1 MNPSDFFSTASKA
14 KELLTGLTPAIIMAF
29 IFFYVRARAGS
40 SDFLHDRLWRI
51 LGGKKSFHNQ
61 EFANELEKVSDHEKF
76 NYKTGIRFPS
86 HRKAEETLSWL
97 RQKDIGLEELI
108 KIRTYFNQKEISIR
122 QPSLKTYNFFWKLA
136 VTFFIIT
143 SLVFLASWPPAALL
157 TIKKT
162 GTMIW
167 ASEDSVSSLN
177 ILDWKITPELCHQ
190 KESPINEHDY
200 GVACQILEDQSRKE
214 FLNKS
219 IMTQR
224 LTGLLFWALGWLLIF
239 GITREYVIAKTANR
253 IYEKLKDQET

>member
-1 MNPSDFFSTASKA
+1 MTPSDFFSTASKA

-86 HRKAEETLSWL
+86 HKKAEETLSWL
-97 RQKDIGLEELI
+97 RKNSIGLEELI
-108 KIRTYFNQKEISIR
+108 KIRTYFDQKEISIR
-122 QPSLKTYNFFWKLA
+122 RPSLKSHNFFWKFA
-136 VTFFIIT
+136 MAIFIFT
-143 SLVFLASWPPAALL
+143 SAIFLASWTPAALL

-162 GTMIW
+162 ETMVW
-167 ASEDSVSSLN
+167 ASEDSIRSFN
-177 ILDWKITPELCHQ
+177 IFQWKITPELCHQ
-190 KESPINEHDY
+190 KEAPINEHDY
-200 GVACQILEDQSRKE
+200 DIACQILEDANRQE

-219 IMTQR
+219 IATQR
-224 LTGLLFWALGWLLIF
+224 LTGFLFWALGWLIIF
-239 GITREYVIAKTANR
+239 GATREYVIAKTANR
-253 IYEKLKDQET
+253 IYEKLKDQDS